1 MSPDNKSLKLR
12 YSLLYLQIIQ
22 MTQSMKNIKLLL
34 VGLCLIMAA
43 ACNQPSKESK
53 TTNEVIENIMT
64 RRSIRQYKAEP
75 VARDV
80 LMKIMECGINAP
92 NGQNKQSW
100 EVRIVANP
108 DLLAEMS
115 EAMGAAHG
123 GNDFAKGCFRGAP
136 VMVFIARDLSYDF
149 SAYDCGLLAENIM
162 LSAWS
167 LGVGSICLGSPV
179 RFLTDNN
186 LCKPYIDR
194 LGFSAGYEFC
204 LCVGL
209 GYPDETPEAK
219 PRDMG
224 KVAFVE

>member
-1 MSPDNKSLKLR
+1 
-12 YSLLYLQIIQ
+12 
-22 MTQSMKNIKLLL
+22 MKRINLLL
-34 VGLCLIMAA
+34 AGLCLFFAA
-43 ACNQPSKESK
+43 SCNQPAKESEMK
-53 TTNEVIENIMT
+53 NEVIENIMS
-64 RRSIRQYKAEP
+64 RRSIRKYTAES
-75 VARDV
+75 VSRET

-100 EVRIVANP
+100 EVRIVDNP
-108 DLLAEMS
+108 ELIAEMS

-149 SAYDCGLLAENIM
+149 SPYDCGLLAENIM

-179 RFLTDNN
+179 RMLTDND

-194 LGFSAGYEFC
+194 LGFSEGYELC